1 MKHWQSETPI
11 KSNINCKKYTKNFKL
26 YDKAEIFLK
35 RNPKKKKKP
44 RTLMQEVCGGRA
56 PSILFFA
63 KPAIQNPSIQPGVFL
78 ATMKG
83 QQLISFSIYCH
94 LIKF

>member
-1 MKHWQSETPI
+1 
-11 KSNINCKKYTKNFKL
+11 
-26 YDKAEIFLK
+26 
-35 RNPKKKKKP
+35 
-44 RTLMQEVCGGRA
+44 MQEVCGGRA